1 MSVIRWS
8 VGDKRRLLCLPV
20 VSSLAVVQRPEASGE
35 EQWRR
40 PWQQQVDPEEAVF
53 LWPG

>member
-1 MSVIRWS
+1 MTVIRWR
-8 VGDKRRLLCLPV
+8 VGDKRLLLCLLV
-20 VSSLAVVQRPEASGE
+20 VSLLAAGQKPEASGE
-35 EQWRR
+35 EQRTH